1 MTTRNT
7 KVTTVMQVV
16 HPHYLLGD
24 LSTED
29 CWSLFKKLAF
39 ENGDST
45 AFPQLE
51 SIGRKIGPSAKDY
64 L

>member
-7 KVTTVMQVV
+7 KVATVMLAV
-16 HPHYLLGD
+16 HPHYLLGG
-24 LSTED
+24 LSVED

-45 AFPQLE
+45 TFP
-51 SIGRKIGPSAKDY
+51 
-64 L
+64 